1 MLYINGMKH
10 IEQEFKWGIKM
21 WVTKKIGDICSIKRG
36 ASPRPIQQFL
46 DKEGIPWVKIADATS
61 SYSRYI
67 ETTNQFIKPEGAD
80 KSVTVSPGTLIL
92 SNSATPGLPKI
103 MKIKA
108 CVHDGWLILSDFR
121 DVTRDFL
128 YYMLLNIRKTII
140 NQANGS
146 VFQNLKTDIVRNFD
160 ILLPPIEYQQKLV
173 KFLVDIDEKIYVYR
187 QINTNLE
194 RQAQAIFKEMFIDND
209 CNQHGDNY
217 STFQELISFT
227 SNGYWGQNQPN
238 EKDSIKVVCIR
249 GTDIP
254 NIKLGAKGKIPL
266 RYISYHNYV
275 AKQLKEGDIV
285 IEISGGSP
293 TQSTGRCIVI
303 TETLLN
309 RYEAAMICTNFC
321 KLLRPKKKYSMFIYY
336 YLQYFYQNG
345 TFFSYENGTTGIKN
359 LDIMSFLETEL
370 IKIPSDNE
378 ITIFNQHCN
387 IIFNQIFANGTQID
401 CLSALRDTLLPKL
414 MSGEID
420 VSKIELD

>member
-1 MLYINGMKH
+1 MSKKSKLEKICDLIDEKIMLNEIIKH
-10 IEQEFKWGIKM
+10 NLIKM
-21 WVTKKIGDICSIKRG
+21 NYISTENMLPDKNGIIPSKSIPSIGKGGKYKRNDTLLSNIRPYFKKIWLAKD
-36 ASPRPIQQFL
+36 
-46 DKEGIPWVKIADATS
+46 
-61 SYSRYI
+61 
-67 ETTNQFIKPEGAD
+67 EGACSND
-80 KSVTVSPGTLIL
+80 VLI
-92 SNSATPGLPKI
+92 
-103 MKIKA
+103 
-108 CVHDGWLILSDFR
+108 FR
-121 DVTRDFL
+121 AKENYHHDFL
-128 YYMLLNIRKTII
+128 YYNLANDAFFAYAMKTSK
-140 NQANGS
+140 GTKMPRGD
-146 VFQNLKTDIVRNFD
+146 KTAIKKYDIYDFD
-160 ILLPPIEYQQKLV
+160 YRTQQKLT
-173 KFLVDIDEKIYVYR
+173 KTLRLLDDEIELKR

>member
-1 MLYINGMKH
+1 M
-10 IEQEFKWGIKM
+10 EKWKECTISDVGT
-21 WVTKKIGDICSIKRG
+21 VVGGSTPSTKVLENYLGGTIAWITPKDLSIF
-36 ASPRPIQQFL
+36 Q
-46 DKEGIPWVKIADATS
+46 D
-61 SYSRYI
+61 RYI
-67 ETTNQFIKPEGAD
+67 ERGERNITEFGLKSCSTSLLPPNTILFSSRAPIGYIAIAKNELCTNQGFKNIIPNK
-80 KSVTVSPGTLIL
+80 
-92 SNSATPGLPKI
+92 NSDPL
-103 MKIKA
+103 
-108 CVHDGWLILSDFR
+108 
-121 DVTRDFL
+121 FL
-128 YYMLLNIRKTII
+128 YYLLKYNKARIESLGSGTTFKEVSASVMNSIVIRIPEKI
-140 NQANGS
+140 Q
-146 VFQNLKTDIVRNFD
+146 V
-160 ILLPPIEYQQKLV
+160 QQKIAKL
-173 KFLVDIDEKIYVYR
+173 LGNLDDKIEFNR

-194 RQAQAIFKEMFIDND
+194 QQAQAVFKEMFIDND

-420 VSKIELD
+420 VSKIELE